1 MGGGHTFH
9 NYSAASMER
18 AIEVPSMKQRAIEVP
33 SMSFFDIDA
42 DLEQLMHA
50 SSMTPNK
57 RKLVHDAIAPEP
69 STVQHRIEPDNQ
81 KSTRIIDP
89 LVTTSTTAQPPP
101 VAVSRVAVVPKRRR
115 GRQIDWEIT
124 ILTPQTFKTF
134 LFIIYRVLV
143 HCPFQLLKTE
153 TFTGLRV
160 DSMDATMVCM
170 IKASYECE
178 IETYVDLAMESF
190 TITTETFSTLLKDV
204 QTGHILT
211 LTRYSDSADLT
222 VNSYA
227 RDDRSNQSTCTLAI
241 LDEECTAQELRMP
254 DITYNYMVEMELSK
268 LKSYCKIAHE
278 INSSHMEFRIDEP
291 VNADN
296 EATTELFFT
305 VGASSEVATYKKVHY
320 STTRSEVGSAS
331 VQFYIK
337 SVTSENDEE
346 VDGGP
351 NKRMQQDDEPERVNK
366 YNEIFSTNYLNLVLK
381 SMDRQTV
388 QLYMS
393 KSLPLVIKYSLGND
407 QSHIQVIL
415 APRLREEDT

>member
-1 MGGGHTFH
+1 
-9 NYSAASMER
+9 
-18 AIEVPSMKQRAIEVP
+18 
-33 SMSFFDIDA
+33 
-42 DLEQLMHA
+42 
-50 SSMTPNK
+50 
-57 RKLVHDAIAPEP
+57 
-69 STVQHRIEPDNQ
+69 
-81 KSTRIIDP
+81 
-89 LVTTSTTAQPPP
+89 
-101 VAVSRVAVVPKRRR
+101 
-115 GRQIDWEIT
+115 
-124 ILTPQTFKTF
+124 
-134 LFIIYRVLV
+134 
-143 HCPFQLLKTE
+143 
-153 TFTGLRV
+153 
-160 DSMDATMVCM
+160 
-170 IKASYECE
+170 
-178 IETYVDLAMESF
+178 
-190 TITTETFSTLLKDV
+190 
-204 QTGHILT
+204 
-211 LTRYSDSADLT
+211 
-222 VNSYA
+222 
-227 RDDRSNQSTCTLAI
+227 
-241 LDEECTAQELRMP
+241 
-254 DITYNYMVEMELSK
+254 MVEMELSK

-346 VDGGP
+346 GDGGP
-351 NKRMQQDDEPERVNK
+351 NKRMQQEDEPERVNK